1 MAELLPTRQA
11 RNLVDGLTDYLTT
24 TFALSD
30 KKAQEAIEGFLTDPS
45 SGMFKGPYLRLRLP
59 FEPADEGWRDSLD
72 HYGAEFPPYGHQ
84 AQAFRR
90 LSSKPAEGSS
100 EAFRRPQP
108 TLVTTGTGSGKTESF
123 LFPILDH
130 VLRAQRAGI
139 TGVKALILYP
149 MNALAND
156 QAGRLARLIS
166 GHQDLSGVRAA
177 LYTGEQEGAHKTV
190 TAGGLITDR
199 AEIRSNPPDIL
210 LTNYK
215 MLDMLLLR
223 HEDSALWCESA
234 TSLQYLVLDE
244 FHSYDGAQGTDVAM
258 LLRRLGLALKSSW
271 PGDLSD
277 RPMGLTEEDRQRP
290 LGRVTPVATSA
301 TLGGTGGADA
311 MLAFASTIFG
321 EPLDADAL
329 ITESR
334 MSVETW
340 RDLGSQPAGVVPRGL
355 ADLPERIPATNAAV
369 RAEDSHASVVAA
381 ALEALFDSPPADS
394 PQGLLDA
401 LRHHP
406 LTERLLGMAATAV
419 GIRDLT
425 ADLFPT
431 LPAGTDLDDATE
443 FLAHVIALYS
453 HVRAVAGRQ
462 ALTVETHLW
471 VRELSRIESSLDVSN
486 DYRWGDDGIL
496 EADQDHD
503 DDADRVFLP
512 AIFCRHCGKSGWG
525 AKMAPT
531 GTELVLDAAE
541 IRAASL
547 QRDASFRALLHA
559 ANEAEEVW
567 LGRKPPQEA
576 KDEGLRYFHTVRR
589 TLGADAP
596 AEDDEDFQHGRI
608 IPVITHAGPEAK
620 DLSRQDVCPSCLTP
634 DAIRFVGS
642 AIATLTSVAVTT
654 LFGAR
659 DLDDA
664 EKKALVFTDSVQD
677 AAHRAGFIQARSH
690 TFNLRNALRTAFGDG
705 TGAAQPVVSLS
716 QLVDQA
722 MAVPPH
728 DAVQR
733 FRLVPPELTD
743 REGFRA
749 FWDEDAAPG
758 KRAKARD
765 NVKRRLAFDAAL
777 ELGLQSRLGR
787 TLELTGSVVA
797 EVDAGTPAAIAAA
810 GRRVWEAKLH
820 VLDGIAVPSDEQILA
835 WVRGVLVRMRLQGG
849 IYHPW
854 LERYIRHDGAR
865 YHLWGGRPRH
875 QGMPAFPSGRPAP
888 AFPVVGPTKADNGL
902 DPVTPR
908 SSWYATWTGRAL
920 GVKPDDAGHLA
931 RELFEEL
938 ARLGVLA
945 EYPTDQGARAYSIPT
960 DRIYLSIPTDQD
972 LREKRNTLEC
982 EVCRTR
988 SFGTA
993 QVMDQLEGAPCQQA
1007 KCAGRLAR
1015 VAHTPEN
1022 YYRQMYADTEG
1033 KRVVAREHT
1042 SLLAPDIRL
1051 QYEDTFKATDQ
1062 TPDAPN
1068 VLVATPTLE
1077 MGIDIGDLS
1086 CVMLASM
1093 PASVASYVQRVGRA
1107 GRLTGNS
1114 LVMAFVRGRGE
1125 HLPKLYDPLSVIN
1138 GQVRPPS
1145 TYLEAEEILTRQFT
1159 AYLGDQLARDP
1170 QAVHPRSAR
1179 EALKSTAPDSYL
1191 GQMLALMEDRRSEL
1205 VMEFLGQFSPD
1216 VVSDTA
1222 RERLAAWAGDTLPA
1236 ELGRASQRW
1245 QQDRDDL
1252 QARIKDVEAA
1262 VAVLEQERDQQQH
1275 AYPTEPDGDPHP
1287 KVQEAERDVR
1297 SAKAQLFRLYREAEE
1312 QRTEYW
1318 ISTIELYGLFPN
1330 YTLIGDPV
1338 LLDVGVSWRDEET
1351 QAFEADTETFSRSAG
1366 IALHELAPGA
1376 TFYARG
1382 MEIEIDA
1389 VDLGPNLREVQYWQ
1403 VCPACGWKAG
1413 VDRTS
1418 EEPVG
1423 YEGTVTACPRCGA
1436 PGIADIGNV
1445 HAIVVMKKVTA
1456 EVKRDEAVIGDSR
1469 EERVRTTFHV
1479 AAVADIDP
1487 EAVDARWFVE
1497 DNGFGAEYLSVVDL
1511 TWFNL
1516 GANGRG
1522 GASVMIAGDTVSAPR
1537 FTLCEYCGKLDQD
1550 RVANSVHEHRFW
1562 CRHRKST
1569 DEHTRQVILARELRT
1584 QGVKL
1589 HLPEGVTD
1597 VDSFTL
1603 PTLKAA
1609 IMLGL
1614 REHLGGTPDHLG
1626 IMTIPDATSADGR
1639 RSLLLHDAVP
1649 GGTGYLSTFRN
1660 PQDVF
1665 GVLAAAL
1672 TTVSTCSCAA
1682 EQRRACHRCLLPFA
1696 DHGAEHLVSRV
1707 EGERLLRDLL
1717 GFREEDTAP
1726 DYGRWTIRTEP
1737 LEISSGESALEIA
1750 FRRALKERLA
1760 AVNADV
1766 TPKPGL
1772 RGERLV
1778 IKLPTQDHRWTL
1790 EPQVDIHGTRP
1801 DFLLRYEGG
1810 GVPDLAIYTDG
1821 RAFHADPAPGR
1832 NRVGDDAKKRYGLR
1846 LSGYVP
1852 WAITN
1857 QDVKR
1862 FAAGQETPTGG
1873 HDPWVNSQMLAVL
1886 TSKHALSPDILR
1898 AMTGGSMEMLWAW
1911 MNDPHEAAWQRFSSV
1926 VAGLT
1931 LSAGGLNKTAVAA
1944 GSVPGFQFPLESVAQ
1959 EVLRGP
1965 AWWEQ
1970 VAAHL
1975 HLLTAGDPTST
1986 TALTSVLCLDDR
1998 PEAVASAEYAESWRR
2013 WLYWS
2018 NLLVFQAS
2026 PKTALV
2032 GTTSAREE
2040 LMEMAGLRS
2049 GAGAPV
2055 PGRDV
2060 AVTGAPVGGNAV
2072 VDGWVG
2078 VFAVADDDADR
2089 SFLERLAT
2097 ARLEPPSAWGE
2108 EMSGVMTQLAWEDDR
2123 VAVVYDLEEG
2133 TELAKAGWTLVSTG
2147 DVEGVLDALG
2157 RMTAGEK

>member
-1 MAELLPTRQA
+1 MAELLPTRQT
-11 RNLVDGLTDYLTT
+11 RSLVDGLTDYLKT

-30 KKAQEAIEGFLTDPS
+30 KKAQVAIEDFLTDPS

-59 FEPADEGWRDSLD
+59 FEPATAGWRESLD
-72 HYGAEFPPYGHQ
+72 YYGAAFPPYGHQ
-84 AQAFRR
+84 VQAFQR
-90 LSSKPAEGSS
+90 LSSKPARGSS

-123 LFPILDH
+123 IFPILDH

-139 TGVKALILYP
+139 TGIKALILYP

-156 QAGRLARLIS
+156 QAGRLARLLS
-166 GHQDLSGVRAA
+166 GHQELGGVRAA
-177 LYTGEQEGAHKTV
+177 LYTGEQEGARKTV
-190 TAGGLITDR
+190 TADGLITDR

-223 HEDSALWCESA
+223 HEDSALWRESA

-244 FHSYDGAQGTDVAM
+244 FHTYDGAQGTDVAM

-271 PGDLSD
+271 PEDLTD
-277 RPMGLTEEDRQRP
+277 RPQGLTEEDRQRP

-321 EPLDADAL
+321 EALDAEAL
-329 ITESR
+329 VTESR
-334 MSVETW
+334 MSFETW
-340 RDLGSQPAGVVPRGL
+340 RDLGSQPAGVVPRPVSH
-355 ADLPERIPATNAAV
+355 LPERMQQVNATV
-369 RAEDSHASVVAA
+369 RADDRHATVVTT
-381 ALEALFDSPPADS
+381 ALDALFESRPADA
-394 PQGLLDA
+394 PQVLLDA

-406 LTERLLGMAATAV
+406 LTERLLGAASAAV
-419 GIRDLT
+419 GIREL
-425 ADLFPT
+425 AAELFPA
-431 LPAGTDLDDATE
+431 LPTGTDLDDASE
-443 FLAHVIALYS
+443 FLAHVLALYS
-453 HVRAVAGRQ
+453 HVRAVAGRD

-496 EADQDHD
+496 EADQDHV

-512 AIFCRHCGKSGWG
+512 AIYCRHCGKSGWG
-525 AKMAPT
+525 GKMAPT

-547 QRDASFRALLHA
+547 QRDASFRALIHA

-567 LGRKPPQEA
+567 LGRKAPQEA
-576 KDEGLRYFHTVRR
+576 KDEGLRYFHTIRK

-596 AEDDEDFQHGRI
+596 AEDDEDFLHGRI
-608 IPVITHAGPEAK
+608 IPVITHIGPESK

-659 DLDDA
+659 DLDAA

-690 TFNLRNALRTAFGDG
+690 TFNLRNALRTAFG
-705 TGAAQPVVSLS
+705 TGPAEFPMVVSLS

-743 REGFRA
+743 RDGFRA
-749 FWDEDAAPG
+749 FWDESAAPG
-758 KRAKARD
+758 QRAKARD

-797 EVDAGTPAAIAAA
+797 EVDAGTPAAIVAA
-810 GRRVWEAKLH
+810 GRRVWDAKLH
-820 VLDGIAVPSDEQILA
+820 VLDGIGVPSDEQVLA
-835 WVRGVLVRMRLQGG
+835 WVRGVLLRMRLQGG
-849 IYHPW
+849 IHHPW

-888 AFPVVGPTKADNGL
+888 AFPVIGPTKTDNGL

-920 GVKPDDAGHLA
+920 HVKPDDAGHLA

-945 EYPTDQGARAYSIPT
+945 EHPTDQGARAYSIPP
-960 DRIYLSIPTDQD
+960 DRLYLSIPTDENLHD
-972 LREKRNTLEC
+972 KRNTLEC

-988 SFGTA
+988 TFGSA
-993 QVMDQLEGAPCQQA
+993 QVVDQMEGAPCHQA

-1015 VAHTPEN
+1015 ASTTPEN
-1022 YYRQMYADTEG
+1022 YYRQMYADTDG

-1042 SLLAPDIRL
+1042 SLLTPDVRL
-1051 QYEDTFKATDQ
+1051 QYETAFKASEQ
-1062 TPDAPN
+1062 APDAPN

-1093 PASVASYVQRVGRA
+1093 PGSVASYVQRVGRA

-1138 GQVRPPS
+1138 GEVRPPS

-1191 GQMLALMEDRRSEL
+1191 GQMLALVEERGPEL
-1205 VMEFLGQFSPD
+1205 VAEFLGQFTPEA
-1216 VVSDTA
+1216 VSDVT
-1222 RERLAAWAGDTLPA
+1222 RHRLAGWVAESLPA
-1236 ELGRASQRW
+1236 AIGRASQRW

-1252 QARIKDVEAA
+1252 QARITDVEAA

-1275 AYPTEPDGDPHP
+1275 AYPTDPDGEPHP

-1403 VCPACGWKAG
+1403 VCPACGWKAA
-1413 VDRTS
+1413 VRRTS
-1418 EEPVG
+1418 EEPVR
-1423 YEGTVTACPRCGA
+1423 YDGTVTACPRCGA

-1445 HAIVVMKKVTA
+1445 HAVVVMKKVTA

-1469 EERVRTTFHV
+1469 EDRVRTAFHV
-1479 AAVADIDP
+1479 AAVADVDP
-1487 EAVDARWFVE
+1487 AAVDARWFVE
-1497 DNGFGAEYLSVVDL
+1497 DNGFGAEYLGAVDL

-1516 GANGRG
+1516 GATGRG
-1522 GASVMIAGDTVSAPR
+1522 GASVMIAGDAFTAPR

-1550 RVANSVHEHRFW
+1550 RTANSVHEHRFW

-1569 DEHTRQVILARELRT
+1569 EEHTRQVILARELRT

-1589 HLPEGVTD
+1589 HLPAGVTD
-1597 VDSFTL
+1597 VDAFTL

-1609 IMLGL
+1609 ILLGL

-1626 IMTIPDATSADGR
+1626 IMTIPDATSSDGQR
-1639 RSLLLHDAVP
+1639 ALLLHDAVP
-1649 GGTGYLSTFRN
+1649 GGTGYLSTFRD

-1665 GVLAAAL
+1665 GALAAAL
-1672 TTVSTCSCAA
+1672 TTVTTCSCAA

-1707 EGERLLRDLL
+1707 EAERLLRDLL
-1717 GFREEDTAP
+1717 GFTEADTAP
-1726 DYGRWTIRTEP
+1726 DIARWTIRAEP
-1737 LEISSGESALEIA
+1737 VEIASGESALEIT

-1766 TPKPGL
+1766 TPKPGP

-1790 EPQVDIHGTRP
+1790 EPQVDVHGTRP
-1801 DFLLRYEGG
+1801 DFVLRYEGG
-1810 GVPDLAIYTDG
+1810 KVPDLAIYTDG
-1821 RAFHADPAPGR
+1821 RAFHADPLPGR
-1832 NRVGDDAKKRYGLR
+1832 NRVGDDAVKRYGLR

-1852 WAITN
+1852 WAITD

-1862 FAAGQETPTGG
+1862 FAAGQAAPAGS
-1873 HDPWVNSQMLAVL
+1873 HDPWVNPQMLAIL

-1898 AMTGGSMEMLWAW
+1898 AMTGESMEMLWAW
-1911 MNDPHEAAWQRFSSV
+1911 MNDPDESAWQRFAGV
-1926 VAGLT
+1926 VAGLA
-1931 LSAGGLNKTAVAA
+1931 LAPGNLNKTAVASA
-1944 GSVPGFQFPLESVAQ
+1944 SVPGFQFPLESVAK

-1970 VAAHL
+1970 GAPHL

-1998 PEAVASAEYAESWRR
+1998 PEAVASPDYAESWRR

-2018 NLLVFQAS
+2018 NLLAFQAS

-2049 GAGAPV
+2049 AAGAPV
-2055 PGRDV
+2055 PARDV
-2060 AVTGAPVGGNAV
+2060 AVRGAPMVGTAV
-2072 VDGWVG
+2072 IDGWEK
-2078 VFAVADDDADR
+2078 VFEVADDDTDR

-2097 ARLEPPSAWGE
+2097 AQLEPPSAWGE

-2133 TELAKAGWTLVSTG
+2133 ADLAKAGWTLVSTG

-2157 RMTAGEK
+2157 RVRAGGK